1 MAISPNEQ
9 KVLDRAARIL
19 AREMKERPHAMNS
32 PQLVRDFLRFRLE
45 HVEHEVFCVLFL
57 DSQNRLIE
65 FAELFRG
72 TLGSAS
78 VYPREVVKEALRH
91 NARSL
96 LFAHNHPSGIAE
108 PSDADR
114 RITQRL
120 QEALGLFDI
129 RVLDHLVVG
138 SPEIVSFAEKGWI

>member
-19 AREMKERPHAMNS
+19 AREMKERPEVMTS
-32 PQLVRDFLRFRLE
+32 PKLVRDFLRFRLE
-45 HVEHEVFCVLFL
+45 HVEHEVFCVMFL
-57 DSQNRLIE
+57 DTQNRLIE

-72 TLGSAS
+72 TLNSAS
-78 VYPREVVKEALRH
+78 VYPREVAKEALSR
-91 NARSL
+91 NAGAVI
-96 LFAHNHPSGIAE
+96 FVHNHPSGVAE

-114 RITQRL
+114 RITERL
-120 QEALGLFDI
+120 TNTLELLDI

-138 SPEIVSFAEKGWI
+138 SPEVVSFA